1 MHPSDRARLDLLRRW
16 ANVLDNYFQVP
27 GTRIRFGIDAIIGLV
42 PGIGDLSAPIFAA
55 FIIVSGLR
63 MRVPPIVL
71 ARMVL
76 NAALDATL
84 GLVPFLGD
92 VADVFW
98 KANLRNLAL
107 LERHA
112 IPGIPPSPGDYVVV
126 IVCLIVL
133 VAMAVLPILLAIW
146 LLTSFALI

>member
-1 MHPSDRARLDLLRRW
+1 MLRRW

-27 GTRIRFGIDAIIGLV
+27 GTRIRFGFDAIVGLV
-42 PGIGDLSAPIFAA
+42 PGIGDLSAPVFAA
-55 FIIVSGLR
+55 FIIASGLR
-63 MRVPPIVL
+63 MRVPPVVL

-76 NAALDATL
+76 NAALDAML

-92 VADVFW
+92 IADVFW

-112 IPGIPPSPGDYVVV
+112 IPGIPPSPGDYVFV
-126 IVCLIVL
+126 ILCLILL
-133 VAMAVLPILLAIW
+133 VAVAVLPILIVIW